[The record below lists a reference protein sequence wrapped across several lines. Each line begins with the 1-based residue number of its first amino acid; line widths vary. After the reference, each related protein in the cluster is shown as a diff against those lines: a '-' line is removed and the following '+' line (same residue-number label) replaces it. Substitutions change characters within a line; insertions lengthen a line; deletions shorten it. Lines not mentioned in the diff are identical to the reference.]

1 MIIYISTIGR
11 YVRAFEFGQCIPS
24 TSTCIL
30 LPQLSSGFGET
41 LPVAFASWD
50 TSPTLPAGC
59 KFQLSLSRLCGV
71 LCSDARRAAYAL
83 EKLRTLLLCYSQYAS
98 DFRHLQTYLRD
109 TLRGCWACSRLLR
122 IDLLWFAESD
132 WICSI
137 LFNSVQV
144 SKSFRFSEI
153 AALWLRGEN
162 WKTDLWNLV
171 TVRLR
176 SHRMKSRSSCWR
188 SQFSTFCMQIPC
200 RIPCRSIAFSPCVS

>member
-41 LPVAFASWD
+41 LPVAFASGD
-50 TSPTLPAGC
+50 TSPTLPA
-59 KFQLSLSRLCGV
+59 
-71 LCSDARRAAYAL
+71 
-83 EKLRTLLLCYSQYAS
+83 AS